1 MNLLIP
7 WIRLPVVQ
15 VDYVLYS
22 FTHKFVPGRV
32 LKLAQIAPLRCALS
46 ERATVLPRRN
56 NASQHRGEMGI
67 LLQCRAAPMQVGCER
82 IYLITRPVQPQCRA
96 VADRYVYRSSR
107 AASARQ
113 NVANDKQANNDNT
126 LYGKVY
132 DRRIKHKKTAVQV

>member
-46 ERATVLPRRN
+46 ERATILLPRRN

-67 LLQCRAAPMQVGCER
+67 P
-82 IYLITRPVQPQCRA
+82 
-96 VADRYVYRSSR
+96 
-107 AASARQ
+107 
-113 NVANDKQANNDNT
+113 
-126 LYGKVY
+126 
-132 DRRIKHKKTAVQV
+132 